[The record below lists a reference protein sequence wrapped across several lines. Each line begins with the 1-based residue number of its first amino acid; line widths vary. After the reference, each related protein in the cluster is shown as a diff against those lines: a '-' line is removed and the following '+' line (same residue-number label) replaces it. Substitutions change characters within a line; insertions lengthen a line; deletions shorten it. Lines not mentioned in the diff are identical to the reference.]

1 MKPIFKKVSKT
12 EQVTTFENLFD
23 FPIATLSN
31 ELLFEKEKELDLFSL
46 LEDIRQ
52 TNSNNYL

>member
-52 TNSNNYL
+52 TNYL